1 MINDYRPWFVGV
13 LIVPLLW
20 PQKSNWFL
28 VSLFD
33 PLAKLP
39 RTFLAQHFQKLHVSV
54 NKKNIVF
61 RSTILFARL
70 YESIQCLTKPFSKN
84 NAWTNVQATRRW
96 DGPVNFSRFVGSIRK
111 SLLFFLSLSLS
122 LFFFLCFSV
131 FFLCLFVLFLVFS
144 LPFLLLWIP
153 FFEILRRRQVTQ
165 STSISTRT
173 VYYEEHVSHCF
184 QLSPIHLNH
193 LKSVLQCRTVW
204 HLGTS

>member
-111 SLLFFLSLSLS
+111 SLLIFLSLSLS
-122 LFFFLCFSV
+122 LLLSLFFCFLSLSLCFVSC
-131 FFLCLFVLFLVFS
+131 FFSS
-144 LPFLLLWIP
+144 LSLTMNTLLWNLEAQTGNAINIYQYKDCVLWGTC
-153 FFEILRRRQVTQ
+153 FTLL
-165 STSISTRT
+165 SIVAYT
-173 VYYEEHVSHCF
+173 
-184 QLSPIHLNH
+184 
-193 LKSVLQCRTVW
+193 LKS
-204 HLGTS
+204 S